1 MPGPYWQFQAIPCFR
16 NRFFGRQ
23 LLPFIFASYI
33 KSGMTTTILGKQDVL
48 DLSTEIVIC
57 SIGFVFALTGAAID
71 LTGEALTS
79 RGLKAYLT
87 GNRDAVFQKVKRQNR
102 FTLENQNGKI
112 EKCSNADIGNYLD
125 DMFISPKQ
133 FVTLTAPVPKQN
145 VRFVQA
151 CMQADQVELELGLED
166 NGTHLV
172 HKLCSK
178 EECRRIFLEF
188 YHGQF
193 APKPFEYQPLP
204 F

>member
-1 MPGPYWQFQAIPCFR
+1 
-16 NRFFGRQ
+16 
-23 LLPFIFASYI
+23 
-33 KSGMTTTILGKQDVL
+33 
-48 DLSTEIVIC
+48 
-57 SIGFVFALTGAAID
+57 
-71 LTGEALTS
+71 
-79 RGLKAYLT
+79 
-87 GNRDAVFQKVKRQNR
+87 
-102 FTLENQNGKI
+102 
-112 EKCSNADIGNYLD
+112 
-125 DMFISPKQ
+125 MFISPKQ

-151 CMQADQVELELGLED
+151 CMQADQVELQLGLEV

-193 APKPFEYQPLP
+193 APNPFEYQPVP